1 MQQYSGW
8 QDKKIGDI
16 IYYPLSTRIMYP
28 QRDLAPQRNLNSVIS
43 NCGLWD
49 LIQVRNMVVSTN
61 LKRYKFER
69 PQPRTNIYRHTRF
82 IKSCED
88 SAMNDKTLKC
98 ITMMSHEIK
107 AIYSR
112 ALCEK
117 YGNNIALAG
126 KTTPCIWN
134 MWSEL
139 QYIFFKFPPKAFILN
154 TNALGKFLRGHFANF
169 YITKRQGTN

>member
-1 MQQYSGW
+1 MILS
-8 QDKKIGDI
+8 I
-16 IYYPLSTRIMYP
+16 ISSPHIYIHH
-28 QRDLAPQRNLNSVIS
+28 DLAPLRNLNSVIS
-43 NCGLWD
+43 NCVSGD
-49 LIQVRNMVVSTN
+49 LIQVRNMTVSTK

-69 PQPRTNIYRHTRF
+69 SQPRTNIYRHTRF

-107 AIYSR
+107 AIYSG

-139 QYIFFKFPPKAFILN
+139 QYIFFKFPQKAFILN

-169 YITKRQGTN
+169 YITERQGTN